1 MFRSW
6 RQSVRELGERV
17 ERLEG
22 ELGRLNME
30 NADLKSQLKE
40 RDARIAKLESV
51 LEESRRAG
59 KRQAAPFSKDKPKR
73 DPKKPGRKPG
83 SKYGRQAVRAIPVP
97 DKTFE
102 APCPEQCPCGGKVGA
117 EGSIDLYQVD
127 IPPIQPETWKFVVGH
142 GHCQEC
148 GRRVRGQHPL
158 LISKAFEVGTV
169 HFGPRLLA
177 FAAFQK
183 MICGV
188 SYDKIRLGFE
198 QMLGFPVARSTLCRA
213 MQRLARRAKPT
224 RDALVEALRA
234 SPVVYADE
242 TGWKQGGRRVW
253 LWVFTNLRETVYEI
267 LPGRGFEQAAS
278 VLGKNYAGTLGVDG
292 WAPYRCFKEATL
304 QTCYNHLL
312 HRCHELLETATRG
325 AVRFPRLVKAI
336 LRHALALR
344 DRRDAGE
351 ISPHGLRVAK
361 GLLQAKMNRLL
372 HGRFTNP
379 ANQRFA
385 KHLRRYRDNLFVFL
399 DRADVEAT
407 NYPAEQDIRIAVVNR
422 KTCGGGNRTA
432 KGAQAQSILMS
443 VLQNIDGA
451 LEWMRRAYEQTYF
464 NENEERAWLLT
475 QVAHLE
481 RSRGAIGAAEEAAEN
496 ALELFPDYHYALAEL
511 AHIRMGQGKSDEAVS
526 LFEARYRLAPHPENL
541 YDLAK
546 AKRRAGRRREAVDLF
561 SEFERLA
568 LRESEANDN
577 ANRELVFYYADVA
590 NDSSAALGIARL
602 ASGRRQDV
610 FTLDAYAW
618 ALFRSGSAEE
628 AWEQMETALAPG
640 IQDAKF
646 LYHAGCIRAAL
657 ADSERAT
664 RYWERSLRLDPYSEV
679 AAAAKRALD
688 EHGPTAGN

>member
-1 MFRSW
+1 
-6 RQSVRELGERV
+6 
-17 ERLEG
+17 
-22 ELGRLNME
+22 
-30 NADLKSQLKE
+30 
-40 RDARIAKLESV
+40 
-51 LEESRRAG
+51 
-59 KRQAAPFSKDKPKR
+59 
-73 DPKKPGRKPG
+73 
-83 SKYGRQAVRAIPVP
+83 
-97 DKTFE
+97 
-102 APCPEQCPCGGKVGA
+102 
-117 EGSIDLYQVD
+117 
-127 IPPIQPETWKFVVGH
+127 
-142 GHCQEC
+142 
-148 GRRVRGQHPL
+148 
-158 LISKAFEVGTV
+158 
-169 HFGPRLLA
+169 
-177 FAAFQK
+177 
-183 MICGV
+183 
-188 SYDKIRLGFE
+188 
-198 QMLGFPVARSTLCRA
+198 

-443 VLQNIDGA
+443 VLQSCRHKVC
-451 LEWMRRAYEQTYF
+451 W
-464 NENEERAWLLT
+464 
-475 QVAHLE
+475 
-481 RSRGAIGAAEEAAEN
+481 
-496 ALELFPDYHYALAEL
+496 
-511 AHIRMGQGKSDEAVS
+511 
-526 LFEARYRLAPHPENL
+526 
-541 YDLAK
+541 
-546 AKRRAGRRREAVDLF
+546 F
-561 SEFERLA
+561 S
-568 LRESEANDN
+568 
-577 ANRELVFYYADVA
+577 VKMT
-590 NDSSAALGIARL
+590 ARL
-602 ASGRRQDV
+602 DV
-610 FTLDAYAW
+610 NATPGV
-618 ALFRSGSAEE
+618 RMSP
-628 AWEQMETALAPG
+628 LAPG
-640 IQDAKF
+640 IVPECSGASRVK
-646 LYHAGCIRAAL
+646 RAARAGFAAL
-657 ADSERAT
+657 DSPCALWYSFVVGER
-664 RYWERSLRLDPYSEV
+664 ERSGAPGIRVFMRAPCYY
-679 AAAAKRALD
+679 AAHAAPLVPAPVS
-688 EHGPTAGN
+688 GPAPTRSLGPCQP

>member
-1 MFRSW
+1 MGAHLAMLLAL
-6 RQSVRELGERV
+6 SV
-17 ERLEG
+17 
-22 ELGRLNME
+22 
-30 NADLKSQLKE
+30 
-40 RDARIAKLESV
+40 
-51 LEESRRAG
+51 
-59 KRQAAPFSKDKPKR
+59 AAPPAFTQSPSPAAKR
-73 DPKKPGRKPG
+73 IDAA
-83 SKYGRQAVRAIPVP
+83 QAKITKSP
-97 DKTFE
+97 D
-102 APCPEQCPCGGKVGA
+102 AA
-117 EGSIDLYQVD
+117 EGYN
-127 IPPIQPETWKFVVGH
+127 
-142 GHCQEC
+142 
-148 GRRVRGQHPL
+148 
-158 LISKAFEVGTV
+158 A
-169 HFGPRLLA
+169 LA
-177 FAAFQK
+177 LA
-183 MICGV
+183 
-188 SYDKIRLGFE
+188 
-198 QMLGFPVARSTLCRA
+198 
-213 MQRLARRAKPT
+213 LARRARETADTEYYAKAA
-224 RDALVEALRA
+224 DALEMSFQLAPDNFGGQKIQIWVLLGQHEFERALEKAKALNRRAPDDVMVYGLLTDAHVELGDYEAAEEAAQWMLDLR
-234 SPVVYADE
+234 P
-242 TGWKQGGRRVW
+242 G
-253 LWVFTNLRETVYEI
+253 N
-267 LPGRGFEQAAS
+267 LPGI
-278 VLGKNYAGTLGVDG
+278 
-292 WAPYRCFKEATL
+292 
-304 QTCYNHLL
+304 
-312 HRCHELLETATRG
+312 TRG
-325 AVRFPRLVKAI
+325 AY
-336 LRHALALR
+336 LR
-344 DRRDAGE
+344 E
-351 ISPHGLRVAK
+351 
-361 GLLQAKMNRLL
+361 
-372 HGRFTNP
+372 
-379 ANQRFA
+379 
-385 KHLRRYRDNLFVFL
+385 LFG
-399 DRADVEAT
+399 D
-407 NYPAEQDIRIAVVNR
+407 
-422 KTCGGGNRTA
+422 
-432 KGAQAQSILMS
+432 
-443 VLQNIDGA
+443 IDGA

-511 AHIRMGQGKSDEAVS
+511 AHIRMAQGKSDEAVS
-526 LFEARYRLAPHPENL
+526 LFEARYRMAPHPENL

>member
-1 MFRSW
+1 MGAHLAMLLALS
-6 RQSVRELGERV
+6 
-17 ERLEG
+17 
-22 ELGRLNME
+22 
-30 NADLKSQLKE
+30 A
-40 RDARIAKLESV
+40 
-51 LEESRRAG
+51 
-59 KRQAAPFSKDKPKR
+59 AAPPAFTQSPSPAAKR
-73 DPKKPGRKPG
+73 IDAA
-83 SKYGRQAVRAIPVP
+83 QAKITKSP
-97 DKTFE
+97 D
-102 APCPEQCPCGGKVGA
+102 AADGYNA
-117 EGSIDLYQVD
+117 
-127 IPPIQPETWKFVVGH
+127 
-142 GHCQEC
+142 
-148 GRRVRGQHPL
+148 
-158 LISKAFEVGTV
+158 
-169 HFGPRLLA
+169 LA
-177 FAAFQK
+177 LA
-183 MICGV
+183 
-188 SYDKIRLGFE
+188 
-198 QMLGFPVARSTLCRA
+198 
-213 MQRLARRAKPT
+213 LARRARETADTEYYAKAA
-224 RDALVEALRA
+224 DALEMSFQLAPDNFGGQKIQIWILLGQHEFERALEKAKALNRRAPDDVMVYGLLTDAHVELGDYEAAEEAAQWMLDLR
-234 SPVVYADE
+234 P
-242 TGWKQGGRRVW
+242 G
-253 LWVFTNLRETVYEI
+253 N
-267 LPGRGFEQAAS
+267 LPGI
-278 VLGKNYAGTLGVDG
+278 
-292 WAPYRCFKEATL
+292 
-304 QTCYNHLL
+304 
-312 HRCHELLETATRG
+312 TRG
-325 AVRFPRLVKAI
+325 AY
-336 LRHALALR
+336 LR
-344 DRRDAGE
+344 E
-351 ISPHGLRVAK
+351 
-361 GLLQAKMNRLL
+361 
-372 HGRFTNP
+372 
-379 ANQRFA
+379 
-385 KHLRRYRDNLFVFL
+385 LFG
-399 DRADVEAT
+399 D
-407 NYPAEQDIRIAVVNR
+407 
-422 KTCGGGNRTA
+422 
-432 KGAQAQSILMS
+432 
-443 VLQNIDGA
+443 IDGA

-646 LYHAGCIRAAL
+646 LYHTGCIRAAL